1 MSPTLQTG
9 RYEIIETLGCGGT
22 SRVDKARDTVIG
34 RAVALKSFL
43 QGFGRNSE
51 QQFLREAQTIG
62 QLSHNSIA
70 RLYDI
75 CTDTGGAP
83 FLVMEF
89 ISGKNLE
96 QMLAQG
102 PVPFASAAV
111 WAADIASALAYAHRA
126 GIIHGDVK
134 PSNIR
139 ITENEQVKL
148 VDFGVA
154 RFASQVSGSD
164 RVLGTPAYLS
174 PEQIEGRK
182 QDGRSD
188 LFSLGVVL
196 YEMITGVRP
205 FVGDSLGEVCA
216 QILTANPTPPS
227 KINPS
232 IPAALDRIVA
242 RCLAKNPEERYQS
255 GNDMARALYL
265 VARCGTKL
273 SPLSPQPKRAYWF
286 MRPAHPRDLLAI
298 AAGLLLIVGVAMGAT
313 SLRERLAATRPASVV
328 ASPAKPTENTGRT
341 LEAPR
346 TPVAPPRSSS
356 MRKSADKA
364 VAPKQPSRNTAA
376 ESAPL
381 PSQAPSAT
389 PQVAPR
395 AAGTTAPSAL
405 ATSLKRLFR
414 K

>member
-22 SRVDKARDTVIG
+22 SRVDKAHDTVIG
-34 RAVALKSFL
+34 RTVALKSFL
-43 QGFGRNSE
+43 QGFGKNSE

-62 QLSHNSIA
+62 RLSHSSIA
-70 RLYDI
+70 QLYDI
-75 CTDTGGAP
+75 STDTGGAP

-96 QMLAQG
+96 EMLAQG
-102 PVPFASAAV
+102 PIPFASAAV

-216 QILTANPTPPS
+216 QILTANPIPPS

-232 IPAALDRIVA
+232 VPAALDRIVA

-255 GNDMARALYL
+255 GSDLARALYL
-265 VARCGTKL
+265 VARCGAK
-273 SPLSPQPKRAYWF
+273 LSPQPKRPYWF
-286 MRPAHPRDLLAI
+286 LRPAHPRDLLAI
-298 AAGLLLIVGVAMGAT
+298 AAGVLLMVSLAMGAT
-313 SLRERLAATRPASVV
+313 SLRERLAATPSTPVA
-328 ASPAKPTENTGRT
+328 ASPAKPREDAGRT

-346 TPVAPPRSSS
+346 ASVTPPRSSS
-356 MRKSADKA
+356 MHKSAEKEP
-364 VAPKQPSRNTAA
+364 APKQPSKNTAV

-381 PSQAPSAT
+381 PSQSPSAM

-395 AAGTTAPSAL
+395 AAGTTVPSAL

>member
-22 SRVDKARDTVIG
+22 SRVDKARDTLIG
-34 RAVALKSFL
+34 RTVALKSFL
-43 QGFGRNSE
+43 QGFGKNSE

-62 QLSHNSIA
+62 RLSHNSIA
-70 RLYDI
+70 QLYDV
-75 CTDTGGAP
+75 CTDNGGAP

-96 QMLAQG
+96 QMLAHG
-102 PVPFASAAV
+102 PLPFASAAV

-174 PEQIEGRK
+174 PEQIEGRN

-216 QILTANPTPPS
+216 QILTANPIPPS

-232 IPAALDRIVA
+232 VPPALDRILA
-242 RCLAKNPEERYQS
+242 RCLAKNPEERYQA

-265 VARCGTKL
+265 VARCGDRLIAT
-273 SPLSPQPKRAYWF
+273 PKSVSIF
-286 MRPAHPRDLLAI
+286 HRPVLLRDLWAV
-298 AAGLLLIVGVAMGAT
+298 AGGLLLMVSVAMGAT
-313 SLRERLAATRPASVV
+313 SLRERLKATPPASVA
-328 ASPAKPTENTGRT
+328 ASPAKPREDTGRT

-346 TPVAPPRSSS
+346 TPATTPRGSSLH
-356 MRKSADKA
+356 KSAEKEPS
-364 VAPKQPSRNTAA
+364 PKQPSKNIAM
-376 ESAPL
+376 EG
-381 PSQAPSAT
+381 APSPAASSM
-389 PQVAPR
+389 PEVAPR
-395 AAGTTAPSAL
+395 AAGTTVPSAL

>member
-34 RAVALKSFL
+34 RTVALKSFL
-43 QGFGRNSE
+43 QGFGKNGE
-51 QQFLREAQTIG
+51 EKFLREAQTIG
-62 QLSHNSIA
+62 RISHNSIA
-70 RLYDI
+70 QLYDV

-89 ISGKNLE
+89 VSGENLE
-96 QMLAQG
+96 QLLAHSTI
-102 PVPFASAAV
+102 PFSNAAV
-111 WAADIASALAYAHRA
+111 WAADIASALACAHRA

-139 ITENEQVKL
+139 VTENDQVKL
-148 VDFGVA
+148 IDFGVA

-205 FVGDSLGEVCA
+205 FAGDSLGDVCA
-216 QILTANPTPPS
+216 QILTAKPIPPT

-232 IPAALDRIVA
+232 LPAAFDRIIA
-242 RCLAKNPEERYQS
+242 RCLAKNPDERYQS
-255 GNDMARALYL
+255 GNDLARALYL
-265 VARCGTKL
+265 VARAGTKL
-273 SPLSPQPKRAYWF
+273 SAQPKRSFWF
-286 MRPAHPRDLLAI
+286 LRPAHPRDLLAI
-298 AAGLLLIVGVAMGAT
+298 AAAILLLVSAVIGAG
-313 SLRERLAATRPASVV
+313 SLRDWIRAKFTQAVAAVPAKSPEDLAITMRPQPRTVPQVPASSDNVPQKP
-328 ASPAKPTENTGRT
+328 APKTSAHKHSPA
-341 LEAPR
+341 
-346 TPVAPPRSSS
+346 
-356 MRKSADKA
+356 
-364 VAPKQPSRNTAA
+364 TAA
-376 ESAPL
+376 PESREGSPMTSVSDRAPL
-381 PSQAPSAT
+381 Q
-389 PQVAPR
+389 
-395 AAGTTAPSAL
+395 
-405 ATSLKRLFR
+405 
-414 K
+414 